1 MLNNVGLPGFIFI
14 GVIIFIIWVIIR
26 LVTPSKQRLEEVE
39 DQKRIADALEEI
51 ATSKKDND

>member
-51 ATSKKDND
+51 AKSKKDND